1 MIVFYCATIVP
12 IVRIINRALG
22 PYIIYTYIIY
32 ARVLARV
39 HPYPIKWYDIRKCL

>member
-12 IVRIINRALG
+12 VVRLIGGAPD
-22 PYIIYTYIIY
+22 PYIILHIIY

-39 HPYPIKWYDIRKCL
+39 HPYPIKRYDIRNCL